1 MIILL
6 LSIDSCS
13 ILTTKYYCDELRVSC
28 CVFRI
33 LVLLL
38 VLPDLGSFIEI
49 RLGSEITSGNGLMS
63 RLFDC
68 VLLEDVVVVGG
79 GGAAAAEIG

>member
-6 LSIDSCS
+6 YEYRFV
-13 ILTTKYYCDELRVSC
+13 YYIVYYSDKLRGSF
-28 CVFRI
+28 CVFRV

-38 VLPDLGSFIEI
+38 ELPDLGSFIEI
-49 RLGSEITSGNGLMS
+49 RLGRETTSENGLMS
-63 RLFDC
+63 S
-68 VLLEDVVVVGG
+68 LLEDGG